1 MSQQTEENSTVE
13 AKQDATGTANTTEQT
28 KSKKKL
34 FNENLVQQYPRSNK
48 KLKLSVENFGLKN
61 QDNDKSLN
69 GQSVHISP
77 HGIEFRTADEYEE
90 GTLLKIHVSIP
101 DYWARKQKH
110 VNYGRIDQPG
120 DFRILAKVQSSKEVG
135 KRGKKK
141 LVMAETLIIDEVDE
155 QVLKKF
161 LQEG

>member
-1 MSQQTEENSTVE
+1 MSQQEELKDTSVSQE
-13 AKQDATGTANTTEQT
+13 SAPSETTETT
-28 KSKKKL
+28 KSKKKT
-34 FNENLVQQYPRSNK
+34 FDSNLVKQYPRSNK
-48 KLKLSVENFGLKN
+48 KLKLHVKNFGLEN
-61 QDNDKSLN
+61 QEGDKSLN

-77 HGIEFRTADEYEE
+77 HGIEFRTADDYED

-101 DYWARKQKH
+101 DYWSRKQKH
-110 VNYGRIDQPG
+110 VNYGRIDQPE

-135 KRGKKK
+135 KRGKKT
-141 LVMAETLIIDEVDE
+141 LVMAETLIIDEVDA